1 MTAVTRGLF
10 AAFVVGLGLS
20 ITLAQGALALLT
32 ILMLIGLREPAARA
46 SARWPLWRPVVA
58 FSAATLLS
66 ALASGHAG
74 DALIASKGLLLAA
87 ALYVTAAMLRDVEA
101 ADRFLAGLT
110 AVLLVAAVTGLLQ
123 VAVCPGPGVP
133 ERTPRWLY
141 HRCDRAH
148 GFFSIYM
155 TLAGVLLLGLL
166 AGLPRLLPG
175 VEPLRAWRPVAWL
188 VMLGGL
194 VATYTRG
201 AWLGF
206 GAGVLVVAS
215 AIRRGRLLLLAG
227 LVLLALGA
235 LAAPYTLRQRVIS
248 MTDLQGEGPR
258 ERAYMWRS
266 GLAMWRAHPLLGVGP
281 GGVKREYE
289 RHALPEAAKKRT
301 SHLHNTPL
309 QILAERGLV
318 GLAAWTWIWV
328 AFFLVGLRRFRS
340 WPPEA
345 SRERALVLGSLAAIA
360 GFLVAGLTE
369 YNFGDSEVV
378 MAAWAIMALPWAVAE
393 KPPSPP
399 APLPGGERGAH

>member
-1 MTAVTRGLF
+1 VTAVTRGLF

-20 ITLAQGALALLT
+20 ITLSQSALALLT
-32 ILMLIGLREPAARA
+32 LLTLVGLREPAARA
-46 SARWPLWRPVVA
+46 AARWPLWPPVAA

-74 DALIASKGLLLAA
+74 DALVASKGLLLVA

-110 AVLLVAAVTGLLQ
+110 VVLAVGAATGLVQ

-133 ERTPRWLY
+133 ERPPRWLY

-175 VEPLRAWRPVAWL
+175 AGPLRAWRPVAWL
-188 VMLGGL
+188 VMLAGL

-206 GAGVLVVAS
+206 GAGALVVAS

-227 LVLLALGA
+227 LMLLALGS
-235 LAAPYTLRQRVIS
+235 LAAPYTLRQRVVS
-248 MTDLQGEGPR
+248 MTDPQGEGPR
-258 ERAYMWRS
+258 ERVYMWRS

-281 GGVKREYE
+281 GGIKREYE
-289 RHALPEAAKKRT
+289 QYALPEAAKKRT

-309 QILAERGLV
+309 QILVERGLV
-318 GLAAWTWIWV
+318 GLAAWIWIWV
-328 AFFLVGLRRFRS
+328 AFFRFGLRRFRS

-345 SRERALVLGSLAAIA
+345 SRERALVAGSLAAIV

-378 MAAWAIMALPWAVAE
+378 MVAWAVMALPWAVEAE
-393 KPPSPP
+393 REGPSP
-399 APLPGGERGAH
+399 